1 LSSNLNDI
9 VKNAQMTSDEKAKYS
24 KITKKIEDKRVTNQ
38 DLIELAEI
46 YNKYIIWEE
55 NFETD

>member
-1 LSSNLNDI
+1 
-9 VKNAQMTSDEKAKYS
+9 MTSDEKAKYS

>member
-1 LSSNLNDI
+1 MSWKKKEYLGC
-9 VKNAQMTSDEKAKYS
+9 K

-55 NFETD
+55 NFETDWPFFANYL